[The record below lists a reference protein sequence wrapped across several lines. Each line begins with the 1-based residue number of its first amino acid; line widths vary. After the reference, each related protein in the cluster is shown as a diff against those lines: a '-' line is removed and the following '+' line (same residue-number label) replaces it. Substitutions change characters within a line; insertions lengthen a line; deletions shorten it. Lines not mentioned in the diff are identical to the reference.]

1 MADKT
6 VALGSARRRVIRDGV
21 GIGIATGA
29 YGLSYGALAV
39 LAGLSIAQTCAL
51 SLLMFTGASQFAFVG
66 VVAAGGSAPAAAASA
81 VLLGT
86 RNALYGL
93 HLSHVLGVRGLRRAG
108 VAHLVIDES
117 AAMSFAGGIAGESAG
132 PPGATAAG
140 GDRGERAD
148 LGARGEHSADAASE
162 LSRLGFYV
170 TGGAVFLAWNLA
182 TMLGAVGARAL
193 SDPGRYGL
201 DAVAPAAF
209 LALLAPR
216 LKDRRSWTAA
226 LAAVVIAVATAP
238 VLPAGVPVLL
248 AALAV
253 VLLGLRGP
261 RGDRTGAAL

>member
-1 MADKT
+1 MANRT
-6 VALGSARRRVIRDGV
+6 TAPARRRVIRDGV

-29 YGLSYGALAV
+29 YGLSFGALAV
-39 LAGLSIAQTCAL
+39 VAGLSIAQTCAM
-51 SLLMFTGASQFAFVG
+51 SLFMFTGASQFAFVG
-66 VVAAGGSAPAAAASA
+66 VVASGGSVGAAAASA

-93 HLSHVLGVRGLRRAG
+93 HLSRILNVRGPRRAG

-117 AAMSFAGGIAGESAG
+117 AAMSFAGGIAGRSVARPPAPAG
-132 PPGATAAG
+132 VADPGIADPG
-140 GDRGERAD
+140 GRP
-148 LGARGEHSADAASE
+148 ADAVTE

-170 TGGAVFLAWNLA
+170 AGGAVFVAWNLA
-182 TMLGAVGARAL
+182 TALGAVGARAL

-216 LKDRRSWTAA
+216 LRDRRSWTAA
-226 LAAVVIAVATAP
+226 LVAVVIAVATAP

>member
-1 MADKT
+1 M
-6 VALGSARRRVIRDGV
+6 

-29 YGLSYGALAV
+29 YGLSFGALAV
-39 LAGLSIAQTCAL
+39 VAGLSIAQTCAL

-66 VVAAGGSAPAAAASA
+66 VVASGGSVGAAAASA

-93 HLSHVLGVRGLRRAG
+93 HLSRILNVRGPRRAG

-117 AAMSFAGGIAGESAG
+117 AAMSFAGGIAGRSVARPPAPAG
-132 PPGATAAG
+132 VADPGVAHPG
-140 GDRGERAD
+140 GRA
-148 LGARGEHSADAASE
+148 ADAVTE

-170 TGGAVFLAWNLA
+170 AGGAVFVAWNLA
-182 TMLGAVGARAL
+182 TALGAVGARAL

>member
-1 MADKT
+1 MANWT
-6 VALGSARRRVIRDGV
+6 TAPARRRVIRDGV

-29 YGLSYGALAV
+29 YGLSFGALAV
-39 LAGLSIAQTCAL
+39 VAGLSIAQTCAL

-66 VVAAGGSAPAAAASA
+66 VVASGGSVGAAAASA

-93 HLSHVLGVRGLRRAG
+93 HLSRILNVRGPRRAG

-117 AAMSFAGGIAGESAG
+117 AAMSFAGGIAGRSVARPPAPAG
-132 PPGATAAG
+132 VADPGVGDPGVAHPG
-140 GDRGERAD
+140 GRA
-148 LGARGEHSADAASE
+148 ADAVTE

-170 TGGAVFLAWNLA
+170 AGGAVFVAWNLA
-182 TMLGAVGARAL
+182 TALGAVGARAL